1 MMKVLLVS
9 LSVLFFGLQ
18 YKLWLGDRS
27 IRALKNL
34 EAELVLQLEH
44 NQSLESR
51 NARVET
57 EIMNLKNGLDAVEER
72 ARSELGMI
80 KKDELFYQ
88 LIPAY

>member
-1 MMKVLLVS
+1 VLLVS

-27 IRALKNL
+27 IRVLKNL

-51 NARVET
+51 NTRVET

>member
-9 LSVLFFGLQ
+9 LSILFFGLQ
-18 YKLWLGDRS
+18 FKLWLGDRGV
-27 IRALKNL
+27 RVLKNL
-34 EAELVLQLEH
+34 EVELALQFEH

-57 EIMNLKNGLDAVEER
+57 EIMNLKNGLEAVEER